1 MTDIFSIIR
10 RDGEFVHS
18 VSAIEEQLR
27 ANNPLP
33 IAING
38 LQGGAVSAYLV
49 ESVREVRRLS
59 GMPVLIL
66 VRDDAMAVNTVE
78 RLSDGG
84 LRALRFKSREPVFHN
99 ISASADVDRE
109 RLSVLISVLRG
120 ECDTVVSTLSA
131 ALSYTM
137 PRALLLES
145 SITLKIGEE
154 IPFSELERI

>member
-109 RLSVLISVLRG
+109 RLSVLISVPISMPTSMVLFSTVISERAILQDKRLRFHR
-120 ECDTVVSTLSA
+120 TILPYTTLA
-131 ALSYTM
+131 T
-137 PRALLLES
+137 
-145 SITLKIGEE
+145 I
-154 IPFSELERI
+154 